1 MKKILIIEDDILIA
15 EIERDYLEV
24 ENYEVTIC
32 QNGPDG
38 LRLARENDYDLILLD
53 VMLPGM
59 NGFAICREIRQEK
72 DVAIIMVT
80 ARKEDVDKIR
90 GLGLGADDYIVK
102 PFSPAELVARV
113 KAHINIHERLSQ
125 RNHVPETEQS
135 KYEKGS
141 IQIGPLRILPLS
153 RQVFIQKQEVEL
165 TNREFELLHFL
176 ASNPNIVF
184 SKDTL
189 FDRIWG
195 MDAIGDTA
203 TVAVHIN
210 RLREKLGLDPD
221 VSSMIETVW
230 GVGYRFRKR

>member
-15 EIERDYLEV
+15 EIERDYLEA
-24 ENYEVTIC
+24 EDYAVTIC

-38 LRLARENDYDLILLD
+38 LRLAKEEEYDLILLD

-80 ARKEDVDKIR
+80 ARKEDIDKIR

-113 KAHINIHERLSQ
+113 KAHIHIHERLIQ
-125 RNHVPETEQS
+125 RSNTQESGQAGF
-135 KYEKGS
+135 EKGR
-141 IQIGPLRILPLS
+141 IQIGQLRILPLS
-153 RQVFIQKQEVEL
+153 HQVFVQEQEVEL

-210 RLREKLGLDPD
+210 RLREKLGIDPE
-221 VSSMIETVW
+221 VSAMIETVW
-230 GVGYRFRKR
+230 GVGYRFRKH